1 MSDNLLPSILYHD
14 PVFAPIDIDLHLERI
29 GGGNE
34 TEVYC
39 TDDRRYVVKVKG
51 DQCGSVQEMLT
62 HARMLR
68 NATRRFAT
76 VMGPRH
82 RIPNYFLIAANAA
95 GEAQLLAL
103 QPFHEDAR
111 SLYSLDYKALSFGE
125 RCDLAQQL
133 LHIIYRSLGSYRKRG
148 WMPDLYGRTSRSS
161 AERTENNRWYRFP
174 WRVWSFV
181 VERNLLRANNLM
193 LTDEADPRVI
203 LVDYDPVTRSKLYQR
218 IYYAL
223 RAVLFL
229 RDLIL
234 IGVMVLTGRV
244 PGATK

>member
-1 MSDNLLPSILYHD
+1 MSTPAIHHNPL
-14 PVFAPIDIDLHLERI
+14 FAPIDIDLHLERI

-39 TDDRRYVVKVKG
+39 TDDRHYVVKVKG
-51 DQCGSVQEMLT
+51 ALSGSVQEMLA
-62 HARMLR
+62 HAHLLR

-82 RIPNYFLIAANAA
+82 RIPSYFLIAANAA

-103 QPFHEDAR
+103 QPFHEAAR
-111 SLYSLDYKALSFGE
+111 ALFGIDYGALSFGE
-125 RCDLAQQL
+125 RVKLAQQL
-133 LHIIYRSLGSYRKRG
+133 LHIIYRSLGAYRKRG

-161 AERTENNRWYRFP
+161 AERAENNRWYRFP

-181 VERNLLRANNLM
+181 VQRNLLRANNLM
-193 LTDEADPRVI
+193 LTNEDEPRVI
-203 LVDYDPVTRSKLYQR
+203 LVDYDPVMRGKLYRR
-218 IYYAL
+218 IYYTV

-229 RDLIL
+229 RDLLL
-234 IGVMVLTGRV
+234 IGVMVLTGWV
-244 PGATK
+244 PSTGA